1 MSKFHIRAVPSGV
14 KFDLKAS
21 NGWVVFTSE
30 VYTTEAACRSGIAS
44 VRRNGPEAAV
54 EDQTAEGWVKQRNP
68 KFELYRDRSGEFRFR
83 LKARNGSVIAV
94 SEGYSAKTSCL
105 GGIDSVR
112 KNAPEAE
119 ILSEA

>member
-21 NGWVVFTSE
+21 NGWVIFTSE
-30 VYTTEAACRSGIAS
+30 VYTTEAACRSGIVS

-83 LKARNGSVIAV
+83 LKARNGKVIGVSAGYATHAGALGGVESVIN
-94 SEGYSAKTSCL
+94 SA
-105 GGIDSVR
+105 
-112 KNAPEAE
+112 AEAE
-119 ILSEA
+119 IEE